1 MKTIQMFVC
10 AVALSLAPTLASAQ
24 LSSTPYFDYQREA
37 YRQQQLQIQQQI
49 LQQQRQQ
56 QWQQEQYNQQQLQ
69 LQRQMLN
76 EQRQQT
82 NEMRIQPYLYPQP
95 VQPYNLQNYYGR

>member
-10 AVALSLAPTLASAQ
+10 AVALTPITANAQ
-24 LSSTPYFDYQREA
+24 LSSTPFDYQREN
-37 YRQQQLQIQQQI
+37 YRQQQLQIQQQM

-82 NEMRIQPYLYPQP
+82 NELRMQPYLNPQP
-95 VQPYNLQNYYGR
+95 VQPYNLNPYGR

>member
-1 MKTIQMFVC
+1 MFIC
-10 AVALSLAPTLASAQ
+10 ALCLIPAVAMAQDLSNSAFRIQ
-24 LSSTPYFDYQREA
+24 QMEN
-37 YRQQQLQIQQQI
+37 YRQQTQIQQQI
-49 LQQQRQQ
+49 LNQQRQQ

-82 NEMRIQPYLYPQP
+82 NEMRIQPYLP
-95 VQPYNLQNYYGR
+95 QPYNLQNYYGR

>member
-10 AVALSLAPTLASAQ
+10 AVALTPLTANAQ

-37 YRQQQLQIQQQI
+37 YRQQQLQIQQQM

-82 NEMRIQPYLYPQP
+82 NELRMQPYLNPQP